1 MDSSE
6 NNARLRSS
14 PIDRASKPDSLGP
27 RASDDNTELDILPRA
42 ANQTLQ
48 THWFSLLARRV
59 EKHKFGGGAIDGQG
73 PRGYGHSSRLAVPW
87 GQTGDAPI
95 SMARSDLDTRAR
107 KIHRPARISN
117 NSRGMIVPTTCE
129 GLWRP
134 AGARSTAGAPA
145 IEPMGGTS
153 RRLHWIDRGRAD
165 ATCSAC
171 NLAAIVA
178 LQNNGVFATFISVKR
193 AFLTA
198 DQGQF
203 CEKA

>member
-134 AGARSTAGAPA
+134 AGAWSTAGARQSNRWAALPDDSIGLTGVARMPRARPA
-145 IEPMGGTS
+145 IWRPS
-153 RRLHWIDRGRAD
+153 LK
-165 ATCSAC
+165 
-171 NLAAIVA
+171 L
-178 LQNNGVFATFISVKR
+178 
-193 AFLTA
+193 
-198 DQGQF
+198 
-203 CEKA
+203 